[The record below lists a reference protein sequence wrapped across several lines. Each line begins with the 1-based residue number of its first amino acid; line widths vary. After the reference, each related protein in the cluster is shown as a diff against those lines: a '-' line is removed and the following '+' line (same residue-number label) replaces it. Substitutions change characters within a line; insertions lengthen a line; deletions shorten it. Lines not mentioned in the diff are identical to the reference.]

1 MPFVTLLCLEPTYN
15 LKIQYYEH
23 FSIKISTDNQPINKY
38 HASHFPLRYQT
49 SAVIEI
55 MIYIRNYINSSMHMA
70 QYIQHWRMR
79 LQRIPMTVAVH
90 ALLYGCENWVPS
102 REVKWSLYSAEM
114 KFIWKF
120 KGCVRLNKLW
130 NEDIRQDFW
139 YISIHAER
147 QKPTI

>member
-1 MPFVTLLCLEPTYN
+1 
-15 LKIQYYEH
+15 
-23 FSIKISTDNQPINKY
+23 
-38 HASHFPLRYQT
+38 
-49 SAVIEI
+49 
-55 MIYIRNYINSSMHMA
+55 
-70 QYIQHWRMR
+70 
-79 LQRIPMTVAVH
+79 MTVAVR

-130 NEDIRQDFW
+130 NEDIRQDFR

-147 QKPTI
+147 QNPTM